1 MLAQADS
8 SATSKNATPKKV
20 IGICGPPGC
29 GKSTLAR
36 MLQGEIAQA
45 RRIDIDD
52 YQSFT
57 EQTLAELD
65 QWVKDGA
72 DYNKFQL
79 PELVAALDNHPAA
92 TPLIFETHF
101 GRGHQ
106 ASGRYI
112 DTLIWIDVPL
122 DIALARNLQTFIQQL
137 GDTANSEANPEQL
150 SWLTQYLQGY
160 TTSIRHT
167 LTLQRQYIRPGADI
181 FLDGTQ
187 PTELLCQQA
196 IQQLAAAKYL

>member
-106 ASGRYI
+106 ASGRHI

-137 GDTANSEANPEQL
+137 GDTAEL